1 VRRWLE
7 QILAAALWL
16 GVWVVAV
23 HAQTAASRADR
34 PFSVTH
40 YDVQLEPRLDS
51 RTVTGTV
58 TLSVVV
64 QRDNVDTIAL
74 DRGRLEI
81 DAVEENGQSRAFV
94 LDGNRM
100 RITLPR
106 GRVNQPRSVTV
117 RYRGAPSSG
126 LLFSAERE
134 QIYTVSS
141 TSQWMIALD
150 DPSARATLRLRVT
163 MPRACS
169 ARRAVARCR
178 AVSCQKTRSS
188 WNGSRIGLCQ
198 PTPSAS

>member
-1 VRRWLE
+1 MSVRRWLE

-106 GRVNQPRSVTV
+106 GRVNQPRQS
-117 RYRGAPSSG
+117 RCA
-126 LLFSAERE
+126 
-134 QIYTVSS
+134 
-141 TSQWMIALD
+141 IAGH
-150 DPSARATLRLRVT
+150 LRPVF
-163 MPRACS
+163 CS
-169 ARRAVARCR
+169 APNA
-178 AVSCQKTRSS
+178 SRSTPC
-188 WNGSRIGLCQ
+188 SRHRSG
-198 PTPSAS
+198 